1 VESALAGIGPVL
13 IDLLY
18 SDQEGG
24 QRTISRF
31 SISRLN
37 TESDAWFPSV
47 VRHWYSI
54 KTLAGRDVGGAWQ
67 TEKVKVLV
75 AMSGESTPRWL
86 RPS

>member
-1 VESALAGIGPVL
+1 MGPVL

-37 TESDAWFPSV
+37 AEGNEWYPSV
-47 VRHWYSI
+47 VRHWFLDQDAHRRRRRWR
-54 KTLAGRDVGGAWQ
+54 LAD
-67 TEKVKVLV
+67 
-75 AMSGESTPRWL
+75 
-86 RPS
+86 